1 MATHVIV
8 GAGPVGSATANLLAE
23 RGDHVRVVTRRG
35 TGPQHANI
43 ELVAADASDAAAL
56 RRLASGA
63 AALYNCANP
72 PYHRWPTDWPP
83 IASALLSAAESSGA
97 VLVTANNV
105 YGYGPVDVPMTED
118 LPFDPPTVK
127 GRVRAKMWHD
137 ALAAHTAGR
146 IRATEARASDYLG
159 PGAAS
164 MFTLMVLPRVLAG
177 KRAMVPAD
185 LDAPH
190 SWSYPGDV
198 ARTLV
203 ALAGDERAWGRP
215 WHVPTDRPVSIRDLA
230 TRAAALAGA
239 PTPKALVGAD
249 SDKLHRPRLSR
260 MPMAVL
266 RLGGLFNPTARELP
280 ELAYE
285 FDRPFILDS
294 TRTTATFGIEPT
306 PLDQVLRSTVAAA
319 QASSSGLAA
328 SGSPSKSTME

>member
-1 MATHVIV
+1 MSTHVIV
-8 GAGPVGSATANLLAE
+8 GAGPVGSATASLLAE
-23 RGDHVRVVTRRG
+23 RGERVRVVTRRG
-35 TGPQHANI
+35 TGPRHANI
-43 ELVAADASDAAAL
+43 ELVAADAGDAAAL
-56 RRLASGA
+56 RRLAAGA
-63 AALYNCANP
+63 VALYNCANP

-127 GRVRAKMWHD
+127 GRVRAQMWHD

-177 KRAMVPAD
+177 KRAKVPAD

-230 TRAAALAGA
+230 TRAAILAGA
-239 PTPKALVGAD
+239 PTPK
-249 SDKLHRPRLSR
+249 LSR
-260 MPMAVL
+260 MPMALL

-306 PLDQVLRSTVAAA
+306 PLDEVLRSTVAAA
-319 QASSSGLAA
+319 VQASSSGLAA
-328 SGSPSKSTME
+328 NGSPSKSTME

>member
-8 GAGPVGSATANLLAE
+8 GAGPVGSATAMLLAE
-23 RGDHVRVVTRRG
+23 RGDQVRVLTRRG
-35 TGPQHANI
+35 TGPQHANV
-43 ELVAADASDAAAL
+43 ELVAADAGDAAAL
-56 RRLASGA
+56 RRLAGGA
-63 AALYNCANP
+63 VALYNCANP

-127 GRVRAKMWHD
+127 GRIRAKMWHD

-164 MFTLMVLPRVLAG
+164 MFTFMVLPRVLAG
-177 KRAMVPAD
+177 KRAIVPAD

-239 PTPKALVGAD
+239 GT
-249 SDKLHRPRLSR
+249 PRLSR
-260 MPMAVL
+260 MPMALL

-328 SGSPSKSTME
+328 NGSPSKSTME